1 MLKTSRGEL
10 DIELWPREAPLAV
23 RNFVQLCLEGY
34 YDNIS
39 FHRIIRNYLVQGGDP
54 TGTGQGGQSIYGK
67 PFKDE
72 IHSRLKF
79 THRGIVACANENIP
93 DSNGSQFFITLDRAT
108 HLQKKATIFGKVVGD
123 TVFNLNR
130 FNDVETD
137 SQDRPIDSVIIEK
150 AEVLINPFD
159 DIRPRVGRKG
169 EPAEKPLA
177 DAQRRSI
184 KNLALVSFDEEDN
197 DDLSINQRKNRR
209 FKRQNVDEKLP
220 PESKADHRCDEY
232 VLCEELA
239 ILNLETCLC
248 LMS

>member
-34 YDNIS
+34 YDNTR
-39 FHRIIRNYLVQGGDP
+39 FHRIIRNYLIQGGDP

-72 IHSRLKF
+72 FHSRLKF
-79 THRGIVACANENIP
+79 THRGIVACANENTP
-93 DSNGSQFFITLDRAT
+93 DSNGAQFFITLDRAT

-137 SQDRPIDSVIIEK
+137 SQDRPIDSVTIEK

-159 DIRPRVGRKG
+159 DIRPRGGKKRA
-169 EPAEKPLA
+169 PSEKPP

-184 KNLALVSFDEEDN
+184 KNLALVSFEEEDT
-197 DDLSINQRKNRR
+197 DDLGDNEQKMKH
-209 FKRQNVDEKLP
+209 FKRQNINEKLP
-220 PESKADHRCDEY
+220 SVSKPDDRCDE
-232 VLCEELA
+232 
-239 ILNLETCLC
+239 
-248 LMS
+248 